1 MLAGRVGRPHGL
13 DGSFHVV
20 EAVPSLLVEGARLAD
35 LPTIA
40 ARKGA
45 DSRPIVRLEGVTTR
59 EAADELRGRWL
70 DVLDVT
76 PEALGADEYLAS
88 DLEGCT
94 VVDGDVALG
103 VVRRMLPLPSC
114 EALELDDGTLVPLVR
129 DCVKSVDVEAKRIE
143 IDRGFLGAA

>member
-20 EAVPSLLVEGARLAD
+20 EPVPSLLAEGARLAD
-35 LPTIA
+35 LGVIA
-40 ARKGA
+40 SRKGA

-76 PEALGADEYLAS
+76 PEALGEDEYLAS
-88 DLEGCT
+88 DLEGCL
-94 VVDGDVALG
+94 VVDGAASVGRVA
-103 VVRRMLPLPSC
+103 RMLGLPSC
-114 EALELDDGTLVPLVR
+114 EALELEDGTIVPLVR
-129 DCVKSVDVEAKRIE
+129 DCVRSVDVEAKKID